1 MSIFLISL
9 LFIDLNLQMMA
20 SHDQFVYS
28 GFADSNII
36 LDGVAIITPD
46 DGLVDLTNA
55 HERFVGHMFY
65 PTPLRFRKSP
75 SALVQSFSVS
85 FAFGVHPHL
94 SAQPSLCIFHCKE
107 HAFLI
112 RHRSPILWRI
122 QRRQSFTVDYLQ
134 WPTING
140 PEPINYRISPKK
152 NCLQRCPLQPPL
164 ISRFLLLALG
174 SKF

>member
-1 MSIFLISL
+1 
-9 LFIDLNLQMMA
+9 MA